1 MIKNVKRAAPVG
13 AQWIGGGMVFAGVL
27 LLFGVGWTLLVAGV
41 LVAALGTLKEAKV
54 I

>member
-1 MIKNVKRAAPVG
+1 
-13 AQWIGGGMVFAGVL
+13 MVFAGVL